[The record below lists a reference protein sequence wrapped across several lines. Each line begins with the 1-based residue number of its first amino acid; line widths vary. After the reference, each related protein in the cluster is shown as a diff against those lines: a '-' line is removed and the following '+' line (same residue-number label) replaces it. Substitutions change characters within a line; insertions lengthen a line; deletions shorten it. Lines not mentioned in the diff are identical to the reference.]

1 MLLIYVQS
9 TSCNSLRTIHM
20 NIGTSVLIISPY
32 ISNWSKHEV
41 TLPEFHSMFST
52 YNVLPG
58 QRICM
63 KCFKRAKDNVAAST
77 ITIEMKL
84 RWMRMRR
91 KTKSQ
96 LTLYTILSINLWSCL
111 IVLLKRVSNQR
122 GPFKQAKGR

>member
-41 TLPEFHSMFST
+41 MLPEFHSMFST

-58 QRICM
+58 R
-63 KCFKRAKDNVAAST
+63 FKRAKDNVAAST

-84 RWMRMRR
+84 RWMRMRG

-122 GPFKQAKGR
+122 GPFKPAKGR